1 MAAEY
6 VANAVQE
13 VGLNTPVIFSAS
25 IPRTRGCVYHEDES
39 GIFILRSQP
48 ADSCNYFAQYRVT
61 FNGNIAIPTGGTVG
75 PIAMALTVN
84 GEPKLTSRAIYTPAA
99 VDQYGNV
106 TCTSIVKVPK
116 GCCYSIAVESV
127 SASNDPS
134 VTPALSIN
142 VQNAN
147 LTISREA

>member
-25 IPRTRGCVYHEDES
+25 IPCTRGWVYHEDES
-39 GIFILRSQP
+39 GIFLLRSQP
-48 ADSCNYFAQYRVT
+48 ADSCNYFAQYKVT

-75 PIAMALTVN
+75 PIAVALTVN
-84 GEPKLTSRAIYTPAA
+84 GEPKPTSRAIYTPAA

-127 SASNDPS
+127 TASNDPS